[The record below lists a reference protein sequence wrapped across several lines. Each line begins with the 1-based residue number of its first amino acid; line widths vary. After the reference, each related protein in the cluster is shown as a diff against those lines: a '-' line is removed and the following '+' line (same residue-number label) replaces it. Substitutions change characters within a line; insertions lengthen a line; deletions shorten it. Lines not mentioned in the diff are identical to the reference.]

1 MGLNKQAVNF
11 LALGVKRFLNDNHI
25 GKKKAE
31 YYYKALTDKK
41 ILINICSSCP
51 LNDRFGIGLAGCNS
65 FLDYLTEI
73 GGGLQMGFRGI
84 PCKLEREYITEAL
97 RKIIP
102 KKRIAKI

>member
-51 LNDRFGIGLAGCNS
+51 LNNKFGIEFTGCNS

-73 GGGLQMGFRGI
+73 GGGLQMSFRGT

-97 RKIIP
+97 RKIIQ